1 MSVLQGWWSCR
12 SRIRQL
18 EAELKRAG
26 VHQRDP
32 MYPLIR
38 EMAAIPD
45 RLFRLALS
53 LLLGLFVLALWVQ
66 FGQGDGSVT
75 GLSVLPGTTARSRI
89 YVFDAPG
96 GSRWITCTQIPS
108 KQCLEVFTQPVTQ
121 GKKP

>member
-1 MSVLQGWWSCR
+1 MSVLQDWWSCQA
-12 SRIRQL
+12 RIRQL

-53 LLLGLFVLALWVQ
+53 LLLGLFALALWIE
-66 FGQGDGSVT
+66 GGLGDGRVT
-75 GLSVLPGTTARSRI
+75 GVSVLPGTTAHSRI
-89 YVFDAPG
+89 YIFDAPG
-96 GSRWITCTQIPS
+96 GSRWMPCLQIPG
-108 KQCLEVFTQPVTQ
+108 KQCLEVFTQPLPK
-121 GKKP
+121 GKP